1 MNHGGA
7 NGNCSKCHPSGGAKY
22 NCYACH
28 DKGKTINKHNE
39 EGISNL
45 DNRCLDCHLRGEDNE
60 HEGDHE
66 DSHEEDRDDG
76 HEGDHED
83 DHEEDRE
90 EEHDD

>member
-45 DNRCLDCHLRGEDNE
+45 DNRCLDCHLRGDGGEYGEDKG
-60 HEGDHE
+60 GDHE
-66 DSHEEDRDDG
+66 SDHESG
-76 HEGDHED
+76 QED
-83 DHEEDRE
+83 DHEED
-90 EEHDD
+90 HDD